1 MAVVTRSLALY
12 GLWSAEDAA
21 RESGWSVRSL
31 QRKAAAGELP
41 VIQVGGGRGKGS
53 RPVYLY
59 DPADVRRLGPPT
71 RGYPAGRP
79 RKEKKA

>member
-1 MAVVTRSLALY
+1 MPVVTRSLGLY
-12 GLWSAEDAA
+12 GLWTATDAA

-41 VIQVGGGRGKGS
+41 VVVVGGSGQ

-59 DPADVRRLGPPT
+59 DPADVRRLGSPV
-71 RGYPAGRP
+71 RGRP
-79 RKEKKA
+79 RKG